1 MIFQQPLHVLAAWPA
16 ADLAVL
22 RAYIA
27 KRPPASERI
36 EAMLARFMAVWVGS
50 KQAAGSSPPKPD
62 EFLTYRDAWPEAAES
77 VYAKQRRESLRT
89 FRNLSTR
96 LRP

>member
-1 MIFQQPLHVLAAWPA
+1 MVFQQPLHVLAAWPA

-22 RAYIA
+22 RAYLA
-27 KRPPASERI
+27 RRPPAAERV

-50 KQAAGSSPPKPD
+50 KQAEGSTRPKPD
-62 EFLTYRDAWPEAAES
+62 EFLTFREPWPEPTES
-77 VYAKQRRESLRT
+77 PFAKQRREALRV
-89 FRNLSTR
+89 FRNLSAR